1 MYRILYIAI
10 LCGCGPSAQ
19 SSVQL
24 SASAVGKPVTNTAI
38 GDWTVT
44 LDRAELGFGPVY
56 FCAAAAA
63 RACDAAS
70 AELTSV
76 VAIDLLNET
85 PQPIGEVNGLSGTVR
100 SVTWDYGISWL
111 TTESAPNARAP
122 SGHSLVLS
130 GVAVRGAQTVP
141 FSVTLDALPLQPG
154 AQAVLGAKTNATLV
168 DGGSLRVAFDVAQWL
183 RGIDFAT
190 LPAVITSTDEAYQAL
205 LIAMTANAPPT
216 FQWSSP

>member
-1 MYRILYIAI
+1 
-10 LCGCGPSAQ
+10 
-19 SSVQL
+19 
-24 SASAVGKPVTNTAI
+24 
-38 GDWTVT
+38 
-44 LDRAELGFGPVY
+44 
-56 FCAAAAA
+56 
-63 RACDAAS
+63 
-70 AELTSV
+70 
-76 VAIDLLNET
+76 
-85 PQPIGEVNGLSGTVR
+85 
-100 SVTWDYGISWL
+100 
-111 TTESAPNARAP
+111 
-122 SGHSLVLS
+122 
-130 GVAVRGAQTVP
+130 VRGAQTVP